1 MMFLLRL
8 VVAGMHVR
16 QAFSQSGDKCW
27 NLLFVIIGEK
37 HLFMQKMSMMLL
49 VLAGE
54 RHNQFIENH

>member
-54 RHNQFIENH
+54 RQAP